1 MRGGARILALCAA
14 LGTGA
19 AAAQESPEDAAF
31 NAATEAVRNHE
42 FARAISLFTPLAEQ
56 DIADA
61 QFNLAM
67 LYKLG
72 RGYPQNFTEAY
83 YWGALALLGGG
94 AYAADLVEEVGDAL
108 PDAGRS
114 AVIDRLKERL
124 NTQIDGGD
132 TLATRKLAR
141 LFMELT
147 AEPDYPAAYLWF
159 SICYA
164 LGDNACKEG
173 RDDAADELEPE
184 ALSTAQAETAKTF
197 ATSAFARAPDTPA
210 N

>member
-1 MRGGARILALCAA
+1 MRGAACIAALCVALAA
-14 LGTGA
+14 GA
-19 AAAQESPEDAAF
+19 VSAEESPEDAAF
-31 NAATEAVRNHE
+31 NAATDAVRDHE
-42 FARAISLFTPLAEQ
+42 FARAITLFTPLAEQ

-108 PDAGRS
+108 PEAGR
-114 AVIDRLKERL
+114 AEVIARLKERL
-124 NTQIDGGD
+124 TAQIDLGD
-132 TLATRKLAR
+132 RLATRKLAR

-184 ALSTAQAETAKTF
+184 DLSKAQAETAKTF
-197 ATSAFARAPDTPA
+197 ATSAFARAPEVPA